1 MTIENK
7 SHGWSK
13 NISKYPN
20 SKYDIKAYFFLALR
34 TLFVWP
40 NNQKDTLDFAQP
52 IVVILLTRLQETYI
66 GVI

>member
-1 MTIENK
+1 MSIDIR
-7 SHGWSK
+7 SK
-13 NISKYPN
+13 NVIQCPN
-20 SKYDIKAYFFLALR
+20 SIYDTKTDIFQALR